1 MKVENIGKRQNM
13 SAEFTLELTD
23 STFGGDALGRLP
35 DGRAVFIP
43 FGVPGETVKIR
54 LTSEKPTF
62 ARGEIVEVITPSP
75 QRIAPLCPHFGVCGG
90 CSYQHLAYP
99 DQLLLKQ
106 KIVADQLR
114 RLGGLVDFPVD
125 PVVASPS
132 PWNYRNTVQFH
143 VSPTGRLGFQRASS
157 NAFVEVS
164 ECHLPQDAI
173 NQLWPQLNL
182 EEGSGITRADLRE
195 GADED
200 LLLTLESQVDDPP
213 EFEVDFPISVVY
225 TGPSNT
231 TVLSGEEFVIMPVLS
246 RNFKVSSASFFQ
258 TNLPQAEA
266 MVKKVL
272 SLAGDLK
279 GRTVL
284 DAYCGVGLF
293 SAFLAEK
300 AGQLIGIELSDSACD
315 DFAVNLDEFE
325 NVSLYI
331 GAVEEILPSLELIP
345 NIVVIDPPRA
355 GLDQKVVAAIAA
367 AAPEKVIYVSCDPS
381 TLARDIKRFAAQGYT
396 VKSVTPFDQF
406 PQTHHI
412 ECISLLEK
420 A

>member
-1 MKVENIGKRQNM
+1 MKVENIGKRRKM
-13 SAEFTLELTD
+13 SAEYTLELTD
-23 STFGGDALGRLP
+23 MTFGGDALGRLP

-43 FGVPGETVKIR
+43 FGLPGETVKVR

-225 TGPSNT
+225 TGPSST

-331 GAVEEILPSLELIP
+331 GAVEEILPSLELTP

-355 GLDQKVVAAIAA
+355 GLDQKVVAAITA

-381 TLARDIKRFAAQGYT
+381 TLARDIKRFAGQGYM

-420 A
+420 V

>member
-1 MKVENIGKRQNM
+1 M

-43 FGVPGETVKIR
+43 FGLPGETVKVR
-54 LTSEKPTF
+54 LTAEKPTF
-62 ARGEIVEVITPSP
+62 ARGEIVQVITPSP

-114 RLGGLVDFPVD
+114 RLGGLADFPVD

-143 VSPTGRLGFQRASS
+143 VSPGGKLGFQRASS

-225 TGPSNT
+225 TGPSST
-231 TVLSGEEFVIMPVLS
+231 TVLSGEEFVLMPVLS

-272 SLAGDLK
+272 ALAGDLK

-331 GAVEEILPSLELIP
+331 GAVEEILPSLELSP

-355 GLDQKVVAAIAA
+355 GLDQKVVAAITA
-367 AAPEKVIYVSCDPS
+367 AAPEKIIYVSCDPS
-381 TLARDIKRFAAQGYT
+381 TLARDIKRFGQQGYT

>member
-1 MKVENIGKRQNM
+1 MKVENIGKRRNM
-13 SAEFTLELTD
+13 STEFTLELTD

-43 FGVPGETVKIR
+43 FGLPGETVKVR

-114 RLGGLVDFPVD
+114 RLGGLIDFPVD

-143 VSPTGRLGFQRASS
+143 VSPTGKLGFQRASS

-331 GAVEEILPSLELIP
+331 GAVEEILPSLELTP

-381 TLARDIKRFAAQGYT
+381 TLARDLKRFTGQGYT

-406 PQTHHI
+406 PQTHHV
-412 ECISLLEK
+412 ETVSLLK
-420 A
+420 RG